1 MAIDTAN
8 ENLMRKYMG
17 LAPIGADGE
26 TATGMDS
33 DDGYMAHA
41 CDAAPRKQQTLE
53 QHLKQYHHGQMPKGD
68 CSWLKQ
74 YKKDH
79 PDWQKDAAKATKGE
93 SSVDT
98 ADKGKKGATP
108 APKKD
113 ADVEDDIRDAV
124 KEAMGVDV
132 RVNRFSNGIS
142 VGYRPSK
149 EDWQKMKN
157 NEKFKG
163 SGLLAKALDEVAQK
177 HHLVTDSTYDGNGV
191 CTLFFKYGE
200 GAKKPMP
207 PKRKTAEKK
216 PKVAFDGGNFK
227 VYETTEP
234 SKSAETKE
242 QAEQF
247 PFVLKRVGKDGKEE
261 EVDRFRT
268 AQMAIDHATKNGD
281 DGAKSV
287 LQMDDDEISALEG
300 DIKKFIAKD
309 IPDAD
314 VKVVKDEPEKGQF
327 AVAVANVS
335 DDKLNDALRTL
346 PARKDWEFTDRY
358 EGNAVQ
364 LKGDKEKR
372 KYAFVSFKPK
382 GGESG
387 DVQKKL
393 VKSIKDEYDV
403 TWLSEKTGQSVE
415 EFVKQFVDD
424 AKADGFTVSEKSL
437 DLLKQRIDGLKKAK
451 EPTEADRVRAEF
463 DADNAKGGHKFTKAD
478 VDRLI
483 VELHK
488 SHSGLE
494 GQWSFYDVANA
505 LHQLSK
511 GMKD

>member
-41 CDAAPRKQQTLE
+41 CDAAPKKPQTLE
-53 QHLKQYHHGQMPKGD
+53 QHLKQYHGGKMPKGD
-68 CSWLKQ
+68 CKFLKQ

-79 PDWQKDAAKATKGE
+79 PDWQKDADKATKGE

-108 APKKD
+108 APKKG

-132 RVNRFSNGIS
+132 RVNRFSNGFS
-142 VGYRPSK
+142 VSYRPSK

-157 NEKFKG
+157 NEMFMG
-163 SGLLAKALDEVAQK
+163 SGQLAKALDDVALK
-177 HHLVTDSTYDGNGV
+177 HHLVPNGTYDGNGV
-191 CTLFFKYGE
+191 CSIYFRPADG
-200 GAKKPMP
+200 GKKPMP
-207 PKRKTAEKK
+207 TKKKAEEKK
-216 PKVAFDGGNFK
+216 PKVAFDGGDFK
-227 VYETTEP
+227 VYETAEP

-242 QAEQF
+242 QAAQF

-268 AQMAIDHATKNGD
+268 AQMAIDHATKSGK
-281 DGAKSV
+281 DGEGKSV
-287 LQMDDDEISALEG
+287 LQMDDDEISTLEG
-300 DIKKFIAKD
+300 DIAKFIAKD

-346 PARKDWEFTDRY
+346 PARKDWEFTDKY

-372 KYAFVSFKPK
+372 KYAFISFKPK
-382 GGESG
+382 DADA

-393 VKSIKDEYDV
+393 VKSIKDEYDKAG
-403 TWLSEKTGQSVE
+403 LSKKTGQSAE

-437 DLLKQRIDGLKKAK
+437 DLLKQRMDGLKKMK
-451 EPTEADRVRAEF
+451 EPSEADKVRAEF

-494 GQWSFYDVANA
+494 GSWSYYDVANA